1 MLRDHAKDVPTASYY
16 KLCMHNYVFLLDL
29 QIGFVNQSYNFTEP
43 RGRRVITDVVI
54 MKENNVVTEQT
65 YSVIITPSTPADP
78 RLNAATLEPV
88 GGGIHDYSL
97 GNPGQ
102 TFVDSYIG
110 PDVQSRIFNFILNGD
125 QSPEGVESFQLTIT
139 PSEGFPTYRSP
150 TTLFTTTLIN
160 IIDDDGKFKIISQH
174 NIFSTNNCK
183 PCPYYFP
190 RVCPYNC
197 IYYTYDFST
206 DF

>member
-1 MLRDHAKDVPTASYY
+1 MISAALYYYAHRSCKRCTYSLILQIMHA
-16 KLCMHNYVFLLDL
+16 YVFLLDL

-65 YSVIITPSTPADP
+65 YSVVITASTPADP

-97 GNPGQ
+97 GQPGQ
-102 TFVDSYIG
+102 TIRIIEFV
-110 PDVQSRIFNFILNGD
+110 PNVQSTRFIFFLNGD

-139 PSEGFPTYRSP
+139 PAEGFPTYRSP

-160 IIDDDGKFKIISQH
+160 IIDDDSKFKAIIFMILS
-174 NIFSTNNCK
+174 I
-183 PCPYYFP
+183 
-190 RVCPYNC
+190 
-197 IYYTYDFST
+197 
-206 DF
+206 